1 MKINKIIFTP
11 FLGRNVQVK
20 NNNQTS
26 QKTVLNDNVAQDT
39 FEKSNVAMKNLINN
53 VIENLPAVEKPIE
66 PEEIQNPEISFSKS
80 LYKGLYLV
88 GLSKINDDG
97 YLINKSY
104 YHNNLFISK
113 ANLLAYEIFHDNGNI
128 KQRVEIDIIASDSK
142 HFLIE
147 DFNKDGKKTY
157 ERQIV
162 LKGVE
167 ENDIARISVFDPK
180 TEKLICKIDSVPD
193 EYVENI
199 GKDLNEIIK

>member
-1 MKINKIIFTP
+1 MKK
-11 FLGRNVQVK
+11 
-20 NNNQTS
+20 
-26 QKTVLNDNVAQDT
+26 
-39 FEKSNVAMKNLINN
+39 
-53 VIENLPAVEKPIE
+53 
-66 PEEIQNPEISFSKS
+66 
-80 LYKGLYLV
+80 Y
-88 GLSKINDDG
+88 
-97 YLINKSY
+97 NKSIGFY
-104 YHNNLFISK
+104 GEDLSAKFLKKEGYSILEKNFNCSS
-113 ANLLAYEIFHDNGNI
+113 G
-128 KQRVEIDIIASDSK
+128 EIDIIASDSK